1 LSLCSSVLQAVCLS
15 GVLHGATPRP
25 RSNGRGRTPACP
37 RTMAPIPKPHS
48 WKRPSAIC
56 GHAAQGAGGQAAN
69 TIELL
74 KLLPSLLLLTRL
86 GPHQLR
92 QVQLHR
98 SYRRYRRSRCVH
110 IYTRTPCLYDA
121 CYGKWPPPLPVG
133 KKPWQRWGTSDQSG
147 RAGTRRLRL
156 MYVLHSRP
164 HSHSTTTSFADF
176 EWQSYKGSSDA

>member
-1 LSLCSSVLQAVCLS
+1 MC
-15 GVLHGATPRP
+15 VLHGATPRP

-69 TIELL
+69 RIELL
-74 KLLPSLLLLTRL
+74 KLLPSWTPRYLLTSSW
-86 GPHQLR
+86 PSPAQTSSASQQLP
-92 QVQLHR
+92 
-98 SYRRYRRSRCVH
+98 YRRYRRSRCVH
-110 IYTRTPCLYDA
+110 VHTRTPCLYDA